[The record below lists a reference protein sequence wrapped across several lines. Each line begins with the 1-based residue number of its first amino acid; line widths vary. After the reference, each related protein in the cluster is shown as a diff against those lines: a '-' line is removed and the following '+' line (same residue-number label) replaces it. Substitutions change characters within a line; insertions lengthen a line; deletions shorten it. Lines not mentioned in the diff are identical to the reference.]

1 MMPHYVVNLN
11 AKNPA
16 TITNTLRELGQASSK
31 QLAEVTKLP
40 RGSVLSTIKELP
52 TAGMIHISEWK
63 MNKTTMLTRI
73 YKWGPG
79 EDVQEPIITRANS
92 KRNLFKP
99 HADVAAAWL
108 QNSI

>member
-1 MMPHYVVNLN
+1 MSQYVVNLN

-40 RGSVLSTIKELP
+40 RGSVLSTIKELHN
-52 TAGMIHISEWK
+52 AGMIHISEWK

-79 EDVQEPIITRANS
+79 EDAQEPAITYTNN
-92 KRNLFKP
+92 KRNLFTP
-99 HADVAAAWL
+99 RADVAAAWL